1 MKKLKYFLFTKSIG
15 LGLNFKVYFQPK
27 KAASIAYRLF
37 SEPRRGQLTEN
48 NLPQMLQ
55 NVPSQNFEAG
65 EHFLKTY
72 IWEGNSN
79 VILLVHGWESNTSRW
94 GKLLPYLQQTG
105 STIVA
110 LDAPGHGLS
119 GGKEFNVIKYA
130 ACIDVVV
137 KQYKP
142 NVLIGHSIGGAAC
155 IYHHTHFQNETLQK
169 MVILGAPSE
178 FQHILQNYVKLLG
191 LNKRM
196 KKELETHFSQKFNME
211 INTFSSSTFA
221 KEIQIPGLI
230 VHDVDDDIV
239 AFSEGQKI
247 ADSWKNAD
255 FIQTKGL
262 GHSLHSDKVYLKM
275 VQFLTSPNNPL

>member
-1 MKKLKYFLFTKSIG
+1 MKKIRYFLLTKSIG
-15 LGLNFKVYFQPK
+15 FGLNFKGYFQPS
-27 KAASIAYRLF
+27 KAAAKAYRLF

-48 NLPQMLQ
+48 NLPEMLQ
-55 NVPSQNFEAG
+55 NVTSQNFDTDD
-65 EHFLKTY
+65 HFLKTY

-94 GKLLPYLQQTG
+94 EKLLPYLQQTG

-130 ACIDVVV
+130 SYIDVAV

-155 IYHHTHFQNETLQK
+155 IYYHTHFQNETLQK
-169 MVILGAPSE
+169 IVILGAPSE
-178 FQHILQNYVKLLG
+178 FEIILQNYVQLLS
-191 LNKRM
+191 LNQRM
-196 KKELETHFSQKFNME
+196 KRHLEAYFSAKFNME
-211 INTFSSSTFA
+211 INSFSTSTFA
-221 KEIQIPGLI
+221 EKIEIPGLI
-230 VHDVDDDIV
+230 VHDVDDKIV
-239 AFSEGQKI
+239 SFDEGQKI
-247 ADSWKNAD
+247 ANSWKNAN

-262 GHSLHSDKVYLKM
+262 GHSLHDEAIYQSIVAFLK
-275 VQFLTSPNNPL
+275 S